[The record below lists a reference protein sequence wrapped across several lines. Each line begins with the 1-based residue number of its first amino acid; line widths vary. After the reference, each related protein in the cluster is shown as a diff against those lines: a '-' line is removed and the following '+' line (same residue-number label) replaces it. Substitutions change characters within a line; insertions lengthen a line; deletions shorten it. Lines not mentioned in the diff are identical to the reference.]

1 MTTSERPAS
10 EAVKDLPADRVPRHI
25 AIIMDGN
32 NRWAKRR
39 FMPKLAGHRAGVE
52 AVRRVIEACGE
63 YGVKTLTLFAFSS
76 ENWKRPPDEVSG
88 LMELF
93 LRALQRET
101 TKLKKNN
108 IRLQVLGDLERFSP
122 EIRDHVTRAEQ
133 ATADCDGF
141 NLVVAANY
149 GGQWD
154 IAQSVAQLAQKVK
167 AGSLQPE
174 DIEPEMIGE
183 RLTTAGIPDPDL
195 LIRTSG
201 ERRISNFLLWQC
213 AYSEFYFTDT
223 LWPDF
228 GSEELARAV
237 LDYSSRQRRYGMT
250 SEQIEA
256 ESC

>member
-10 EAVKDLPADRVPRHI
+10 ETVKGLSAERVPRHI

-39 FMPKLAGHRAGVE
+39 FLPKLAGHRAGVE

-63 YGVKTLTLFAFSS
+63 FGVDSLTLFAFSS

-101 TKLKKNN
+101 AKLRKNN
-108 IRLQVLGDLERFSP
+108 IRLKVLGDISAFNPDIQSH
-122 EIRDHVTRAEQ
+122 IVRAEQ
-133 ATADCDGF
+133 ATAACDGF
-141 NLVVAANY
+141 TLIVAANY

-154 IAQSVAQLAQKVK
+154 ISQSAVKLAEKVK
-167 AGSLQPE
+167 AGELQPE
-174 DIEPEMIGE
+174 QISPEMIAEG
-183 RLTTAGIPDPDL
+183 LTTAGIPDPDL

-201 ERRISNFLLWQC
+201 EHRISNFLLWQC

-228 GSEELARAV
+228 GTEELAQAI
-237 LDYSSRQRRYGMT
+237 LNFSSRQRRYGMT

>member
-1 MTTSERPAS
+1 MTKSERPAS
-10 EAVKDLPADRVPRHI
+10 EMVKDLPAERIPRHI

-39 FMPKLAGHRAGVE
+39 FLPKLAGHRAGVE
-52 AVRRVIEACGE
+52 AVRRVIETCGE
-63 YGVKTLTLFAFSS
+63 YGVEALTLFAFSS
-76 ENWKRPPDEVSG
+76 ENWKRPADEVSG

-101 TKLKKNN
+101 ARLRKNN
-108 IRLQVLGDLERFSP
+108 IRLRVLGDISRFNP
-122 EIRDHVTRAEQ
+122 EIQSHIVRAEQ
-133 ATADCDGF
+133 ATVGCDGF
-141 NLVVAANY
+141 TLIVAANY

-154 IAQSVAQLAQKVK
+154 IAQAVTQLAEKVQ
-167 AGSLQPE
+167 AGELQPE
-174 DIEPEMIGE
+174 QIQPEMIAE
-183 RLTTAGIPDPDL
+183 RLTTVGIPDPDL

-201 ERRISNFLLWQC
+201 EHRISNFLLWQC

-228 GSEELARAV
+228 GTEELAQAI
-237 LDYSSRQRRYGMT
+237 LDFSSRQRRYGMT